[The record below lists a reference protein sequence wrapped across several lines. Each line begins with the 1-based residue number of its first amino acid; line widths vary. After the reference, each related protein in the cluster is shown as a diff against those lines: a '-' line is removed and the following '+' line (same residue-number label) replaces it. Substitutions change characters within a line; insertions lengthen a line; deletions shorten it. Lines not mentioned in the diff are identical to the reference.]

1 MPEWI
6 DRPLP
11 EIAQALRKGTL
22 TARDLTDEAIARHG
36 KWDLQLGA
44 YKTWDAEYARR
55 QAAASDAAFTANK
68 DLGLAQGLSLIHI

>member
-55 QAAASDAAFTANK
+55 QAEASDAAFTANK
-68 DLGLAQGLSLIHI
+68 D